1 MSAQQHRRW
10 PVPYDIGVDVGAVSV
25 NCAVLD
31 ADGHVVHEAPY
42 VRHFGQASRVARSVI
57 SQTMSLFDQGDVRS
71 VSFTG
76 SRGERMAKRLGAP
89 HEVETI
95 AQATAAV
102 HMAPGVRSIIAMGGQ
117 DAALF
122 QIDYDASGSW
132 RLESFAMNGPCA
144 SGTGSFIDQQ
154 AERLALSMYGG
165 TFRMD
170 QDKLDQVLADFVALG
185 EQSAYPA
192 HVACRCTVFT
202 KSDMIHLQNKG
213 ETLPNIIAGL
223 HHGTAAN
230 FISTMLA
237 GRTLHAPVIFIGG
250 PAGNSLMRK
259 AFRRYFPGLA
269 TPPHH
274 ASLGAVGAALC
285 TRLAGRAN
293 ALDPAVLADSRIAP
307 EEEFARAPR
316 LALSRSHFDPDNT
329 LPEIPDTQGD
339 PIPAWLGVD
348 IGSTSTKYALVDADG
363 RLLHKNYVPTRGKPI
378 EVVREL
384 LSGLTAAL
392 AGRFAL
398 AGVATTGSGRNV
410 AGDFLD
416 ADLIVDEI
424 TAHARGAVAIDPD
437 IDTIFE
443 IGGQDSKYIAIE
455 NGRPTDFVMN
465 KICAAGTGSFLHELA
480 NKLGINIVGEFQDV
494 ALGAKNPVA
503 LAERCTVFMESDLAA
518 HAQKGAARDDL
529 IAGLCYAIVHNYL
542 HRVVENRHVG
552 KRIMFLGGP
561 SLNKGIVAA
570 FENVLDRPILAPK
583 NREVMGAYGVSLLV
597 RDAFLRGEKK
607 NRPRDIG
614 ELAATEV
621 SFKETICRADPA
633 CGNECKLK
641 VYRFGGRKSVWGGD
655 CGRYEARVSDIP
667 AETDFFALREDI
679 FRRHLQ
685 AAGNGHGRPMAPAVG
700 LPMALHSL
708 EWAVFWT
715 TLLTRLGFRVAPSA
729 KTSRTTVTAGVES
742 MTAETCFPVKVF
754 HGHVKGLLDA
764 VDFLFL
770 PTVVNIPSPVAE
782 EKGLF
787 CPMLQSSR
795 YLVAAA
801 LDIPPE
807 RIIGPTLLLAHGP
820 KTLAHA
826 VGSALP
832 AGLRPA
838 AAAIQ
843 GAVRAAFAAQNAFQA
858 DLRQVGRSILDL
870 LPEDEPLWIV
880 SGRPYNLHDERLS
893 LGLGRLAARLGIKTV
908 PLDLLD
914 VSATPLHRFPRMY
927 WGLGSRIL
935 RAATATAET
944 RNRFGV
950 HLGNFSCG
958 PDSFLEHF
966 YSHIMG
972 DKPYLLLELDEHSA
986 AAGMITRMEAFANVV
1001 RENMRLSAMSDKPR
1015 REAAP

>member
-1 MSAQQHRRW
+1 M
-10 PVPYDIGVDVGAVSV
+10 PYDIGVDVGAVSV

-31 ADGHVVHEAPY
+31 AAGHVVHEAPY
-42 VRHFGQASRVARSVI
+42 VRHFGQASRVAGTILAQVLARYPA
-57 SQTMSLFDQGDVRS
+57 GDIRS

-76 SRGERMAKRLGAP
+76 SRGERLAARLDAP
-89 HEVETI
+89 YEVETI

-102 HMAPGVRSIIAMGGQ
+102 HLSPGVRSIIAMGGQ
-117 DAALF
+117 DAALL
-122 QIDYDASGSW
+122 QIASGDSGESGSW
-132 RLESFAMNGPCA
+132 RIESFAMNGPCA

-165 TFRMD
+165 EFRMD

-230 FISTMLA
+230 FVSTMLA
-237 GRTLHAPVIFIGG
+237 GRTLHAPVIIIGG
-250 PAGNSLMRK
+250 PAGNSLLVA
-259 AFRRYFPGLA
+259 AFRRHFPGLA
-269 TPPHH
+269 VPPHH
-274 ASLGAVGAALC
+274 AALGAIGTALC
-285 TRLAGRAN
+285 SRQAGRRN
-293 ALDPAVLADSRIAP
+293 AVSPDGLAVRATAADEA
-307 EEEFARAPR
+307 FARAPR
-316 LALSRSHFDPDNT
+316 LVLRRSAFDPDNSPPPP
-329 LPEIPDTQGD
+329 PEAGNG

-348 IGSTSTKYALVDADG
+348 IGSTSTKYALVDASG

-378 EVVREL
+378 EVVRGL
-384 LSGLTAAL
+384 LEGLHATL
-392 AGRFAL
+392 AGRFTL

-410 AGDFLD
+410 VGDFLD

-443 IGGQDSKYIAIE
+443 IGGQDSKYIAIQ

-480 NKLGINIVGEFQDV
+480 NKLCINIVGEFQEV
-494 ALGAKNPVA
+494 ALAAQNPVA

-542 HRVVENRHVG
+542 RRVVENRHVG
-552 KRIMFLGGP
+552 RRIMFLGGP

-570 FENVLDRPILAPK
+570 FENVLDRPILVPK
-583 NREVMGAYGVSLLV
+583 NREVMGAYGVALLV
-597 RDAFLRGEKK
+597 REAFARGEKSA
-607 NRPRDIG
+607 RSRDLA

-621 SFKETICRADPA
+621 GFKETVCRADPA
-633 CGNECKLK
+633 CGNDCKLK
-641 VYRFGGRKSVWGGD
+641 IYRFGGRKSIWGGD
-655 CGRYEARVSDIP
+655 CGRYEARVSDAP
-667 AETDFFALREDI
+667 AETDFFKLRDDI
-679 FRRHLQ
+679 FRRHIDQ
-685 AAGNGHGRPMAPAVG
+685 AAHPDPGPGAPRAG
-700 LPMALHSL
+700 LPMGLHAL

-715 TLLTRLGFRVAPSA
+715 ALLTRLGLRVTPSP
-729 KTSRTTVTAGVES
+729 RTARGIVTAGVES

-754 HGHVKGLLDA
+754 HGHVKHLLDA
-764 VDFLFL
+764 ADYLFL
-770 PTVVNIPSPVAE
+770 PTVVNIPAPARAARG

-787 CPMLQSSR
+787 CPMVQSSR

-801 LDIPPE
+801 LDIPDS
-807 RIIGPTLLLAHGP
+807 RIIGPILHLSHGHRALAR
-820 KTLAHA
+820 TVAA
-826 VGSALP
+826 ALP
-832 AGLRPA
+832 RRTRPGHNA
-838 AAAIQ
+838 VLA
-843 GAVRAAFAAQNAFQA
+843 AVRAAFSAQEAFAAE
-858 DLRQVGRSILDL
+858 LRAVGRGVLDA
-870 LPEDEPLWIV
+870 LPPGEPLWVV

-893 LGLGRLAARLGIKTV
+893 LGLGRLAARLGVKAL
-908 PLDLLD
+908 PLDFLD
-914 VSATPLHRFPRMY
+914 LSGTPLVRFPRMY
-927 WGLGSRIL
+927 WGLGGRIL
-935 RAATATAET
+935 RAAAEIAASP
-944 RNRFGV
+944 NRFGV

-966 YSHIMG
+966 YGHTMG
-972 DKPYLLLELDEHSA
+972 EKPFLLLELDEHSA

-1001 RENMRLSAMSDKPR
+1001 RENMRTAAPRR
-1015 REAAP
+1015 REAAS

>member
-1 MSAQQHRRW
+1 
-10 PVPYDIGVDVGAVSV
+10 VPYDIGVDVGAVSV

-31 ADGHVVHEAPY
+31 AAGHVVHEAPY
-42 VRHFGQASRVARSVI
+42 VRHFGQASRVAGAVLGRV
-57 SQTMSLFDQGDVRS
+57 MSLFPAAEIQS

-76 SRGERMAKRLGAP
+76 SRGERLARHYGAP
-89 HEVETI
+89 FEVETI

-102 HMAPGVRSIIAMGGQ
+102 HLCPGVRSIIAMGGQ
-117 DAALF
+117 DAALL
-122 QIDYDASGSW
+122 QIAYDASGDW
-132 RLESFAMNGPCA
+132 RIESFAMNGPCA

-165 TFRMD
+165 EFRMD

-213 ETLPNIIAGL
+213 ETLQNIIAGL

-230 FISTMLA
+230 FVSTMLA
-237 GRTLHAPVIFIGG
+237 GRVLRDPVILIGG
-250 PAGNSLMRK
+250 PAGNSLLAK
-259 AFRRYFPGLA
+259 AFRHYFPGLA
-269 TPPHH
+269 VPPHH
-274 ASLGAVGAALC
+274 AALGAVGTALC
-285 TRLAGRAN
+285 SRLAGRAN
-293 ALDPAVLADSRIAP
+293 VLSPEALTDRRIAA
-307 EEEFARAPR
+307 EEDFARAPR
-316 LALSRSHFDPDNT
+316 LVLTRSAFDPDNAPPPP
-329 LPEIPDTQGD
+329 PEAENG

-348 IGSTSTKYALVDADG
+348 IGSTSTKYALVDAAG

-384 LSGLTAAL
+384 LSGLSAAL
-392 AGRFAL
+392 SGRFTL

-424 TAHARGAVAIDPD
+424 TAHARGAVAIDPG

-480 NKLGINIVGEFQDV
+480 NKLRINIVGEFQEV
-494 ALGAKNPVA
+494 ALAAQNPVA

-542 HRVVENRHVG
+542 RRVVENRRVG
-552 KRIMFLGGP
+552 RRIMFLGGP

-570 FENVLDRPILAPK
+570 FEIVLDRPILVPK
-583 NREVMGAYGVSLLV
+583 NREVMGAYGVALLV
-597 RDAFLRGEKK
+597 RDAFSRGEKSP
-607 NRPRDIG
+607 RPRDIG

-621 SFKETICRADPA
+621 GFKETVCRADPA

-641 VYRFGGRKSVWGGD
+641 IYRFGGRKSVWGGD
-655 CGRYEARVSDIP
+655 CGRYEARVSDAP
-667 AETDFFALREDI
+667 AATDYFKLRDDI
-679 FRRHLQ
+679 FRRHIRE
-685 AAGNGHGRPMAPAVG
+685 AANGHARPDAPRAG
-700 LPMALHSL
+700 LPMALHSM

-715 TLLTRLGFRVAPSA
+715 TLLTRLGYRVEPSP
-729 KTSRTTVTAGVES
+729 RTGRGIVTAGVES

-754 HGHVKGLLDA
+754 HGHVRHLLDA
-764 VDFLFL
+764 ADFLFL
-770 PTVVNIPSPVAE
+770 PTVVNIPSPTDG

-787 CPMLQSSR
+787 CPMVQSSR

-801 LDIPPE
+801 LDIPE
-807 RIIGPTLLLAHGP
+807 SRIIGPTLHLAHGP
-820 KTLAHA
+820 RALAGA
-826 VGSALP
+826 LAKALP
-832 AGLRPA
+832 GGRRPGSRAILA
-838 AAAIQ
+838 AMRAAFTAQ
-843 GAVRAAFAAQNAFQA
+843 AAFAAE
-858 DLRQVGRSILDL
+858 LRQCGRDILAV
-870 LPEDEPLWIV
+870 LPGDEPLWVV

-893 LGLGRLAARLGIKTV
+893 LGLGRLASRLGIAAL
-908 PLDLLD
+908 PLDFLD
-914 VSATPLHRFPRMY
+914 LADTPLTRFPRMY

-935 RAATATAET
+935 RAAGVTAET

-966 YSHIMG
+966 YGHVMG
-972 DKPYLLLELDEHSA
+972 EKPYLLLELDEHSA

-1001 RENMRLSAMSDKPR
+1001 RENMRGGPQTRRL

>member
-1 MSAQQHRRW
+1 
-10 PVPYDIGVDVGAVSV
+10 VPYDIGVDVGAVSV

-31 ADGHVVHEAPY
+31 AAGQVVHEAPY
-42 VRHFGQASRVARSVI
+42 IRHFGKATRVAGAVLRQVL
-57 SQTMSLFDQGDVRS
+57 SLFAPDDIQS

-76 SRGERMAKRLGAP
+76 SRGERLARHYAAP
-89 HEVETI
+89 FEVETI
-95 AQATAAV
+95 AQAAAGV
-102 HMAPGVRSIIAMGGQ
+102 HIRPGVRSIIAMGGQ
-117 DAALF
+117 DASLL
-122 QIDYDASGSW
+122 QIAYDDSGAW
-132 RLESFAMNGPCA
+132 RIESFAMNGPCA

-165 TFRMD
+165 EFRMD
-170 QDKLDQVLADFVALG
+170 QEKLDQVLADFVALG

-230 FISTMLA
+230 FVSTMLA
-237 GRTLHAPVIFIGG
+237 GRTLHDPAILIGG
-250 PAGNSLMRK
+250 PAGNSLLVA
-259 AFRRYFPGLA
+259 AFRRYFPGLSV
-269 TPPHH
+269 PPHH

-285 TRLAGRAN
+285 SRMAGRRNALSLDDLTDKRLA
-293 ALDPAVLADSRIAP
+293 V
-307 EEEFARAPR
+307 EEDFARAPR
-316 LALSRSHFDPDNT
+316 LILTRSVFDPDNAPPGPPT
-329 LPEIPDTQGD
+329 AENG

-348 IGSTSTKYALVDADG
+348 IGSTSTKYALVDASG

-384 LSGLTAAL
+384 LSGLTATMS
-392 AGRFAL
+392 GRFSL
-398 AGVATTGSGRNV
+398 VGVATTGSGRNV

-455 NGRPTDFVMN
+455 SGRPTDFVMN

-480 NKLGINIVGEFQDV
+480 NKLGINIVGQFQEV
-494 ALGAKNPVA
+494 ALAAQNPVA

-542 HRVVENRHVG
+542 RRVVENRHVG

-570 FENVLDRPILAPK
+570 FENVLDRPILVPK
-583 NREVMGAYGVSLLV
+583 NREVMGAYGVALLV
-597 RDAFLRGEKK
+597 RDAFLRGEKTT
-607 NRPRDIG
+607 RPRDIG

-621 SFKETICRADPA
+621 GFKETTCRADAA

-641 VYRFGGRKSVWGGD
+641 IYRFGGRKSVWGGD
-655 CGRYEARVSDIP
+655 CGRYEARVSDVP
-667 AETDFFALREDI
+667 AATDCFKLRDDI
-679 FRRHLQ
+679 FQKHLAAAARHD
-685 AAGNGHGRPMAPAVG
+685 AGPDAPRIG
-700 LPMALHSL
+700 LPMGLHSL
-708 EWAVFWT
+708 EWAVFLT
-715 TLLTRLGFRVAPSA
+715 TLLTRLGWRVTHSP
-729 KTSRTTVTAGVES
+729 RTARNIVVAGVES

-754 HGHVKGLLDA
+754 HGHVKHLLDTT
-764 VDFLFL
+764 DRLFL
-770 PTVVNIPSPVAE
+770 PTVVNIPATTDS

-787 CPMLQSSR
+787 CPMVQSSR

-801 LDIPPE
+801 LDIPE
-807 RIIGPTLLLAHGP
+807 SRIIGPTLHLSHGP
-820 KTLAHA
+820 RALAGAMATSLPDALRPDSRTILAAMRAAYAAHA
-826 VGSALP
+826 
-832 AGLRPA
+832 
-838 AAAIQ
+838 
-843 GAVRAAFAAQNAFQA
+843 AFVA
-858 DLRQVGRSILDL
+858 DLRAVGRDILGAL
-870 LPEDEPLWIV
+870 APDEPLWVV

-893 LGLGRLAARLGIKTV
+893 LGLGRLAARLGVKAL
-908 PLDLLD
+908 PLDFLD
-914 VSATPLHRFPRMY
+914 LTATPLTRFPRMY

-935 RAATATAET
+935 RAAADTAAAP
-944 RNRFGV
+944 NRFGV

-966 YSHIMG
+966 YGHTMG

-1001 RENMRLSAMSDKPR
+1001 RENMRTSTQTARLQK
-1015 REAAP
+1015 AAP

>member
-1 MSAQQHRRW
+1 
-10 PVPYDIGVDVGAVSV
+10 VPYDIGVDVGAVSV

-42 VRHFGQASRVARSVI
+42 VRHFGRASQVAQSVI
-57 SQTMSLFDQGDVRS
+57 SQTMSRFDREDIRS

-76 SRGERMAKRLGAP
+76 SRGERLARRLGAP

-102 HMAPGVRSIIAMGGQ
+102 HVAPGVRSIIAMGGQ
-117 DAALF
+117 DAVLL
-122 QIDYDASGSW
+122 QIDYDASGAW

-165 TFRMD
+165 EFRMD

-213 ETLPNIIAGL
+213 ETLQNIIAGL

-237 GRTLHAPVIFIGG
+237 GRTLHDPVIFIGG

-259 AFRRYFPGLA
+259 AFSRYFPGLA

-285 TRLAGRAN
+285 SRLAGRTN
-293 ALDPAVLADSRIAP
+293 VLDPAVLTGNRSAP
-307 EEEFARAPR
+307 EEDFARAPR
-316 LALSRSHFDPDNT
+316 LVLTRSHFDPDNAPPPP
-329 LPEIPDTQGD
+329 PETPDG

-348 IGSTSTKYALVDADG
+348 IGSTSTKYALVDENG

-384 LSGLTAAL
+384 LAGLTAAL
-392 AGRFAL
+392 AGRFTL
-398 AGVATTGSGRNV
+398 VGVATTGSGRNV

-416 ADLIVDEI
+416 TDLIVDEI
-424 TAHARGAVAIDPD
+424 TAHARGAVAIDPG

-443 IGGQDSKYIAIE
+443 IGGQDSKYIAIG

-494 ALGAKNPVA
+494 ALAATNPVA

-542 HRVVENRHVG
+542 RRVVENRRVG
-552 KRIMFLGGP
+552 RRIMFLGGP

-570 FENVLDRPILAPK
+570 FENVLDKPILVPK
-583 NREVMGAYGVSLLV
+583 NREVMGAYGVALLV

-607 NRPRDIG
+607 TRPRDIG

-621 SFKETICRADPA
+621 GFKETLCRADPA

-641 VYRFGGRKSVWGGD
+641 IYRFGGRKSVWGGD
-655 CGRYEARVSDIP
+655 CGRYEARVSDVP
-667 AETDFFALREDI
+667 AKTDYFALRADI

-685 AAGNGHGRPMAPAVG
+685 AAENGRTRPDAPAAG
-700 LPMALHSL
+700 LPMGLHSL

-715 TLLTRLGFRVAPSA
+715 TLLTRLGYRVVRSP
-729 KTSRTTVTAGVES
+729 KTCRKIVVAGVES

-754 HGHVKGLLDA
+754 HGHVKDLLEA

-770 PTVVNIPSPVAE
+770 PTVVNIPAPAAD

-787 CPMLQSSR
+787 CPMVQSSR

-801 LDIPPE
+801 LDIPE
-807 RIIGPTLLLAHGP
+807 RRIIGPTLLLAHGP
-820 KTLAHA
+820 KALAHA
-826 VGSALP
+826 VDRALP
-832 AGLRPA
+832 PGHRP
-838 AAAIQ
+838 
-843 GAVRAAFAAQNAFQA
+843 GSGTVRAAVQAALAAHQAFQNE
-858 DLRQVGRSILDL
+858 LRQAGNHAMDVLAD
-870 LPEDEPLWIV
+870 DEPLWIV

-893 LGLGRLAARLGIKTV
+893 LGLGRLAARLGITAV
-908 PLDLLD
+908 PIDLLD
-914 VSATPLHRFPRMY
+914 LSATPLHRFPRMY

-935 RAATATAET
+935 RAATATART
-944 RNRFGV
+944 YNLFGV

-966 YSHIMG
+966 YGHIMG

-1001 RENMRLSAMSDKPR
+1001 RENMRSSVKAGGRL